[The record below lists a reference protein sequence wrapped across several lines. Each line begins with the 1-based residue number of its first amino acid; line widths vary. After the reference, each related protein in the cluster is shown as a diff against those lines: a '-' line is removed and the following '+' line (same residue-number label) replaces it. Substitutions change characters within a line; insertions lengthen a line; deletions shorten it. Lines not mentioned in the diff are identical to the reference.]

1 MSVCDIR
8 RQRQDGASLPYEAP
22 LSLLELHM
30 TTSSVQYEHKF
41 QTLVRRFCL
50 FFLCLVLCVRFRRM
64 VCPAGAVHA
73 VDSDADAAGIEGGF
87 PPLGSDSGIWVTQP
101 LTLTRK
107 SIVQ

>member
-1 MSVCDIR
+1 
-8 RQRQDGASLPYEAP
+8 
-22 LSLLELHM
+22 
-30 TTSSVQYEHKF
+30 
-41 QTLVRRFCL
+41 
-50 FFLCLVLCVRFRRM
+50 M